1 MKKRGAIAYHDYEQE
16 IKRLEITVYVLGG
29 LVAISV
35 AANICLI
42 WWAQH
47 SIVGG

>member
-1 MKKRGAIAYHDYEQE
+1 MKKKGAIAYSDYEQE

>member
-1 MKKRGAIAYHDYEQE
+1 MKKRGAIAYRDYEQE
-16 IKRLEITVYVLGG
+16 IKKLETTVYVLGG

-42 WWAQH
+42 WWAQN